1 MLHHSLLHCD
11 YEGSLMNHRAK
22 HSILGCAVLVA
33 ILSAACRAGEEDE
46 IVTGCHFSNAEWG
59 QQMIDNCIKDNF
71 ENRALVLQ
79 YPEQH
84 KSIVNR
90 CRLKNEYGWSEVKK
104 CIDKDI
110 EAQVALKSYDGDKA
124 AVVAACGDEFAP
136 RGFVAVKAC
145 ADKKLGISADKK

>member
-1 MLHHSLLHCD
+1 MHIRTVALTRAGIFLSMLFS
-11 YEGSLMNHRAK
+11 
-22 HSILGCAVLVA
+22 VA
-33 ILSAACRAGEEDE
+33 AIAGEEDE

-71 ENRALVLQ
+71 ANRALVLQ

-110 EAQVALKSYDGDKA
+110 DAQAALKSYGADKENL
-124 AVVAACGDEFAP
+124 VAICDREFGV

-145 ADKKLGISADKK
+145 VDKKLGVTEEKNKM